1 MDNSND
7 HRADATAES
16 APDDLLDG
24 LRTELD
30 RVDAR
35 LLDTVR
41 DRLRICARIAH
52 LKQRHAIPM
61 LQPGRM
67 QVVHARAE
75 SYAHRNDMSPEFLHS
90 LYALLIAEACR
101 VEDLIIDGPGA
112 APAQLRETRT

>member
-7 HRADATAES
+7 RRAGGTAES
-16 APDDLLDG
+16 TPDRLLDG

-35 LLDTVR
+35 LLDDVR

-67 QVVHARAE
+67 QVVHDRAE
-75 SYAHRNDMSPEFLHS
+75 TYAHRNAMSPEFLHS

-101 VEDLIIDGPGA
+101 VEDLIIDGTGSA
-112 APAQLRETRT
+112 SAELRETRT